1 MLSLS
6 LFTLFLITSF
16 ANIMTPGIGFIM
28 VIGLSLQRGW
38 HGTIWAVVG
47 LAVGIVILQVAG
59 LSGMGLLVANNPT
72 LYAAVKVAGA
82 LVLFYLSWHSW
93 KKAGHGAI
101 AVKEHTEP
109 THDTYFLKSVL
120 ISITNP
126 QPLVFTISVFPQ
138 FIALDRPYVPQVVI
152 MIAVYAVMVVA
163 CGIHGNHDDNM
174 IAVYAVMVVAC
185 GMLYAI
191 LAGHARRFFEGEK
204 GAAHINRA
212 SAAIFFLIGL
222 IVLFLA
228 AEPFF

>member
-126 QPLVFTISVFPQ
+126 QPLVFTISAFPQ

-152 MIAVYAVMVVA
+152 
-163 CGIHGNHDDNM
+163 M

-212 SAAIFFLIGL
+212 SAVIFFLIGL

>member
-38 HGTIWAVVG
+38 HGT
-47 LAVGIVILQVAG
+47 ILQVAG

-163 CGIHGNHDDNM
+163 CG
-174 IAVYAVMVVAC
+174 
-185 GMLYAI
+185 MLYAI

-212 SAAIFFLIGL
+212 SAVIFFLIGL

>member
-1 MLSLS
+1 MLSRS
-6 LFTLFLITSF
+6 LFTLFLVTSF

-38 HGTIWAVVG
+38 RGTIWAVVG
-47 LAVGIVILQVAG
+47 LAVGIVILQAAG
-59 LSGMGLLVANNPT
+59 LSGMGFLVANNPT
-72 LYAAVKVAGA
+72 LYAAVKVVGA
-82 LVLFYLSWHSW
+82 LVLFYLSWYSW

-101 AVKEHTEP
+101 AVKEHTEH
-109 THDTYFLKSVL
+109 THDTFFLKSVL

-138 FIALDRPYVPQVVI
+138 FIALDKPYVPQVVI
-152 MIAVYAVMVVA
+152 
-163 CGIHGNHDDNM
+163 M

>member
-1 MLSLS
+1 
-6 LFTLFLITSF
+6 
-16 ANIMTPGIGFIM
+16 M

-38 HGTIWAVVG
+38 RGTIWAVVG
-47 LAVGIVILQVAG
+47 LAVGIVILQAAG
-59 LSGMGLLVANNPT
+59 LSGMGFLVANNPT
-72 LYAAVKVAGA
+72 LYAAVKVVGA
-82 LVLFYLSWHSW
+82 LVLFYLSWYSW

-101 AVKEHTEP
+101 AVKEHTEH
-109 THDTYFLKSVL
+109 THDTFFLKSVL

-138 FIALDRPYVPQVVI
+138 FIALDKPYVPQVVI
-152 MIAVYAVMVVA
+152 
-163 CGIHGNHDDNM
+163 M

-191 LAGHARRFFEGEK
+191 LAGHARRFFEGQK
-204 GAAHINRA
+204 GAAHVNHA
-212 SAAIFFLIGL
+212 SAVIFFFIGL